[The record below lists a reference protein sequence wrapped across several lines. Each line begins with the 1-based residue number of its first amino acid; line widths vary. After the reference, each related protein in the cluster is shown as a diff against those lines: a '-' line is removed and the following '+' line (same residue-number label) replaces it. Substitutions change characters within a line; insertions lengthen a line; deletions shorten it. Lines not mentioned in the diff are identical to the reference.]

1 MPYSAPPTESSSQTQ
16 GHRNAGTFDSER
28 ARAAAERSAVVRRK
42 RKQERERDKAR
53 RAEGGLVM
61 GAGAP
66 QAIPGLAE
74 ALASILR
81 DPQARD
87 SDVIAAVRALAELQA
102 GQRTTLPTSVA
113 QVQGMSTAELHA
125 LVAQLEQAHPWPD
138 LPQPAVAQG

>member
-1 MPYSAPPTESSSQTQ
+1 
-16 GHRNAGTFDSER
+16 
-28 ARAAAERSAVVRRK
+28 
-42 RKQERERDKAR
+42 
-53 RAEGGLVM
+53 M